1 MMKPY
6 TENEML
12 FQQSV
17 NLAYCSLLEKDGMIS
32 LDELGELIPGF
43 VHLNS
48 LKTHGLE
55 YVSKRGLEIFG
66 KSIDEIKEGGKDFLL
81 SISDRK
87 SQEIYRI
94 KNRFLS
100 ENRDRTYSHFQR
112 LCYRDRNIPFKL
124 FYTSSKIY
132 KTKDAIISFS
142 QPLHLLHN
150 DSFLKEIVE
159 ERFVF
164 FNKNYYKY
172 QSLTEREREILGM
185 IANGDNNKTIAEKL
199 FISFHTVKTHRK
211 NICYKLDTGKLIE
224 LVKFAQVFL
233 NE

>member
-66 KSIDEIKEGGKDFLL
+66 KSNDEIKKGGKEFLL

-87 SQEIYRI
+87 SQEIYKI
-94 KNRFLS
+94 KNKFLS

-142 QPLHLLHN
+142 QPLHLLQN